1 MAKSFIF
8 IYLPSLTVA
17 SSKRTYQLAR
27 RVEQSIIDRSTYLGG
42 WPLAAVPCPPEAS
55 VVCSTGIS
63 SQINQQCCPTGNTC
77 FSWPATIPPVCCP
90 SCTFLIIIAPSPAPD
105 LKNTKWFVLA
115 LVENCVGQ
123 LQNLPVCAN
132 SSWNMY
138 EVGGLLGQGSY
149 FCCEQGQIGVMPV
162 TGYAGICQAQGQAV
176 PSSLLATLVGNF
188 SSPGRSSGDT
198 Y

>member
-1 MAKSFIF
+1 MAIRIISVHLLFAA
-8 IYLPSLTVA
+8 LA
-17 SSKRTYQLAR
+17 SCRSTYPLAR
-27 RVEQSIIDRSTYLGG
+27 SVEQSIGGRSTYLGG

-55 VVCSTGIS
+55 VACSTGIS

-90 SCTFLIIIAPSPAPD
+90 SGIFLIIVASFD
-105 LKNTKWFVLA
+105 LENAKRFFNVLA
-115 LVENCVGQ
+115 ENCVGQ

-149 FCCEQGQIGVMPV
+149 FCCEKGQVGVMST
-162 TGYAGICQAQGQAV
+162 TGYAGICEAQGQAV
-176 PSSLLATLVGNF
+176 PSSLLATLVRNF
-188 SSPGRSSGDT
+188 SGSSSRFGGT
-198 Y
+198 